1 MRKFHKS
8 IQFKVTQITV
18 LFTLTLTI
26 LLGSACY
33 AVFQNYARS
42 SVIQA
47 TEFNLQLVAGLMKQ
61 DIVNLNALS
70 NWCTVDSECTSFLS
84 DMTLSPRQNV
94 DAWTHVRDQYT
105 ANRSQLYVQRLLI
118 TDRTE
123 RILQVGSSIVN
134 TAAINRYNLEI
145 LPGLDASGETL
156 WENVVRDPFASVG
169 MSDCFVLTR
178 PMRAPVTRQEI
189 GVVYLSVS
197 TELVTDQLKSYQL
210 QENDKLYFTS
220 ADSRWRI
227 EGRSLLPDND
237 TYTTKKVLHGTARN
251 AQTQVEEIV
260 AEDGTRYTRVTCPL
274 GIEGM
279 ALSHLLPASTLN
291 FQRNVLVL
299 LLLFGCVFI
308 QALGLGIAIYLNRVI
323 LRPVDKMRRRM
334 DAIAGG
340 NFSADPAIEWDNE
353 LGDVGRGINQLA
365 RDVVA
370 LMENRLADEKERQ
383 QLEYKMLQNQINP
396 HFIYNTLNSIKWM
409 ATIQNATGIAEMTTA
424 FSRLL
429 KSVSKSNE
437 ELIPL
442 REEFALLND
451 YCVIQQYRYGGSITL
466 DIADISDEE
475 LCECL
480 IPRFTLQPLAENAI
494 FHGIEPKG
502 GVGSIWLHI
511 CQGDNGDVCIT
522 MEDDGV
528 GMSAQTIAAIFE
540 PREEEETQKFKQIGV
555 RNVHRRL
562 QFAFGKEYGISI
574 ESELGHYTRMKIW
587 IPDIRPTC
595 DSNEEETP
603 CTKS

>member
-26 LLGSACY
+26 LLGTICY
-33 AVFQNYARS
+33 AVFQNYAWS

-70 NWCTVDSECTSFLS
+70 NWCAVDSRATSFLS
-84 DMTLSPRQNV
+84 SDTLSPRQSV
-94 DAWTHVRDQYT
+94 DVWMHVRDQYT

-118 TDRTE
+118 TDRTD
-123 RILQVGSSIVN
+123 RILQTGNSIVN
-134 TAAINRYNLEI
+134 TAAINRYNLHV
-145 LPGLDASGETL
+145 LPGLNTQGEML
-156 WENVVRDPFASVG
+156 WESVVRDPFASVG
-169 MSDCFVLTR
+169 MPDCFVLVR
-178 PMRAPVTRQEI
+178 PMRAPATRKEI
-189 GVVYLSVS
+189 GVVYLSVGID
-197 TELVTDQLKSYQL
+197 LVTDQLKNYQL
-210 QENDKLYFTS
+210 QAEDRLYFST
-220 ADSRWRI
+220 ANSRWRI
-227 EGRSLLPDND
+227 DGHTLLSDSES
-237 TYTTKKVLHGTARN
+237 YTLRKTLSGAARN
-251 AQTQVEEIV
+251 PQTQVEEV
-260 AEDGTRYTRVTCPL
+260 VDQGGAHYTRVTCPL
-274 GIEGM
+274 GIEDM
-279 ALSHLLPASTLN
+279 ALSHLLPASALDL
-291 FQRNVLVL
+291 QRNVLIA

-308 QALGLGIAIYLNRVI
+308 QALGLGIALYLNRVI
-323 LRPVDKMRRRM
+323 LRPVDKMRHRM
-334 DAIAGG
+334 DAISSGD
-340 NFSADPAIEWDNE
+340 FLADSTIEWDNE
-353 LGDVGRGINQLA
+353 LGDVGRGINKLA

-370 LMENRLADEKERQ
+370 LMENRVADEKERQ

-451 YCVIQQYRYGGSITL
+451 YCIIQQYRYGGSITL
-466 DIADISDEE
+466 DIADISDEA
-475 LCECL
+475 LCKCL

-511 CQGDNGDVCIT
+511 CQQENDDVSIT

-540 PREEEETQKFKQIGV
+540 PQEDEETQKFKQVGV

-562 QFAFGKEYGISI
+562 QFAFGKQYGISI
-574 ESELGHYTRMKIW
+574 ESELGRYTRMHIL
-587 IPDIRPTC
+587 IPDMRPDAALKEE
-595 DSNEEETP
+595 DSP
-603 CTKS
+603 CIKC